1 MSAIL
6 NQSALPLPRWITQL
20 LMLLLITASMLT
32 MLHVA
37 QPWAQMSLL
46 APLMATM
53 IILGTSASVI
63 FLLRRFNI
71 QKQFFLIPLAGAYGA
86 FALAAITAMFSSPES
101 SFSHTFTWEMYSQF
115 GFCGFIIIAMLYQ
128 RSSVETLPKLN
139 RFGLGKNTLPF
150 MLTPLVGIILYM
162 LAINAGTLFAAI
174 LGTSPVA
181 STSPGWGSWAITA
194 ATFGLVCLTGSNS
207 RWLTLFL
214 SIAVLS
220 HLCHISQ
227 LLVDSTLLSITWYM
241 AQLFSL
247 LSTTTLLAVLVLQ
260 LSQFSRD
267 LAHSHSE
274 LREKAHR
281 DSLTGIYNRG
291 YFDEM
296 LETEWH
302 RIQRTGSPIS
312 ILMLD
317 IDHFKAY
324 NDWYGHLKG
333 DECLQK
339 IAQTIQANL
348 QRAGDF
354 AARFGGEEFVVLLP
368 YSTAEGCHEIA
379 QKLYLA
385 IQKLNLPT
393 HNQGKVSISIGHATW
408 AGPHAT
414 QPITELLS
422 QADLAL
428 YTAKSMGR
436 NRVVRYEDLGPPQDS
451 AAPALQ
457 SSEMVA
463 SH

>member
-6 NQSALPLPRWITQL
+6 NQSALPLPRWISQL
-20 LMLLLITASMLT
+20 LMLLLITASMLA

-46 APLMATM
+46 APLMATLVV
-53 IILGTSASVI
+53 LGTGTGAI
-63 FLLRRFNI
+63 FLLRHFRI
-71 QKQFFLIPLAGAYGA
+71 QKQFFLIPLAGTYGA
-86 FALAAITAMFSSPES
+86 FALAAITAMLSPHEPS
-101 SFSHTFTWEMYSQF
+101 ISHVPTWEIYSQF
-115 GFCGFIIIAMLYQ
+115 GFCGFIVIAMLYH
-128 RSSVETLPKLN
+128 RSSAESLPKLN

-174 LGTSPVA
+174 LGNSPVA
-181 STSPGWGSWAITA
+181 SASLGWGSWVITA
-194 ATFGLVCLTGSNS
+194 ATFGLVCLVGNIHK
-207 RWLTLFL
+207 WLALLL
-214 SIAVLS
+214 SISVLS

-227 LLVDSTLLSITWYM
+227 LLVDNTPLSVTWYM

-247 LSTTTLLAVLVLQ
+247 LSSTTLFAVLILQ

-274 LREKAHR
+274 LREKAHK

-291 YFDEM
+291 YFDEV

-317 IDHFKAY
+317 IDYFKAY

-333 DECLQK
+333 DKCLQK

-379 QKLYLA
+379 QKLHQA
-385 IQKLNLPT
+385 IQKLKLPA
-393 HNQGKVSISIGHATW
+393 HDQGNVSVSIGHATW
-408 AGPHAT
+408 VGPHAT
-414 QPITELLS
+414 RPITELLS

-436 NRVVRYEDLGPPQDS
+436 NRVVRYEDLEPGEG
-451 AAPALQ
+451 AASVLQ
-457 SSEMVA
+457 SAEIVA
-463 SH
+463 TH